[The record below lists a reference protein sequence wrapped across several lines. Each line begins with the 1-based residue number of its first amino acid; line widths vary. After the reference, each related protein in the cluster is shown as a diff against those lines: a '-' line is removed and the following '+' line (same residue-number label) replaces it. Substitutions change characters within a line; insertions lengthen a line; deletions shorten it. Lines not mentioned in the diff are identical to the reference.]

1 MSHVWSLSFVVWWEM
16 SYIRHMMSDVS
27 CQMCD
32 VCCLISDIWCLV
44 SNVWC
49 LISDVWGQ
57 TSDVWYLM
65 LMLDFWCLM
74 SDVWWL
80 LSDVRCVIFVVWC
93 QTSDISRLN
102 FFAWCLMSNVWCR
115 CLMFVVWCETS
126 DVRCLMSDICGYRQR
141 NTRIFRT
148 LVQTGKLP
156 SPADEQNYS
165 VYTMKIM
172 KHSLLMWI
180 FILTFTPDCNNVVLE
195 KWKKGKSQMGIN

>member
-1 MSHVWSLSFVVWWEM
+1 
-16 SYIRHMMSDVS
+16 
-27 CQMCD
+27 MCD
-32 VCCLISDIWCLV
+32 VCCLISDIWCLM

-74 SDVWWL
+74 SDVWCL

-93 QTSDISRLN
+93 QTSDISCLN
-102 FFAWCLMSNVWCR
+102 FFAWCLMSNVWC
-115 CLMFVVWCETS
+115 LLS
-126 DVRCLMSDICGYRQR
+126 DVRQLMSGVWCQTFVVIG

-148 LVQTGKLP
+148 LVQTSKLP

-172 KHSLLMWI
+172 KHSLLIWI
-180 FILTFTPDCNNVVLE
+180 FILTFTPDCNNIVLE
-195 KWKKGKSQMGIN
+195 KWKKGKSQIGIN